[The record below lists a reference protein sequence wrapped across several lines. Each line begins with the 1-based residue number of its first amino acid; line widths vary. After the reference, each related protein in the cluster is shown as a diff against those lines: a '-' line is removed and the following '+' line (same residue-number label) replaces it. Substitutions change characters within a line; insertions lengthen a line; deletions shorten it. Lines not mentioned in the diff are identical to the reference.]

1 MKLTKLGKGF
11 CALALACTLCV
22 PAANAAETIK
32 IGVIGAQ
39 SGDTASYGM
48 PSLQA
53 ARVLAKEVNAKGG
66 VLGRTV
72 EVIPQDSACKAEMAT
87 NAATKLISERVDVVM
102 GPSCSGPT
110 KSAMPIFQNANVVV
124 VSPTATAPG
133 LTLDGKMPLF
143 FRTVANDLAQARLT
157 SKFLHE
163 VLKVRKVAYIHDND
177 DYGKGFADT
186 NKKYLEEA
194 GVETALFEAI
204 NPQAVD
210 FSSTV
215 QKLRRVKP
223 DVVVFGGYQ
232 PVASKLVRQMRRD
245 RLNVPM
251 IGPDGLKD
259 ETFLKMTG
267 KDSEGVYAS
276 YPKDTSALPLYAKA
290 RKDFV
295 DEYKQEPGFGY
306 YNAYAAIQCLLAAI
320 EKTGGTDTAK
330 IVDALHTNPVETPLG
345 KLTFNKFGDAAGM
358 ALSIYQVQGG
368 KYVELEHNIVLD

>member
-1 MKLTKLGKGF
+1 MKSTMFFKAFG
-11 CALALACTLCV
+11 ALALSCALLAPT
-22 PAANAAETIK
+22 ANAAETIK

-39 SGDTASYGM
+39 SGDTASYGI

-53 ARVLAKEVNAKGG
+53 ARLLAKEVNAKGG
-66 VLGRTV
+66 VLGRMV
-72 EVIPQDSACKAEMAT
+72 EILPQDSACKAEMAT
-87 NAATKLISERVDVVM
+87 SAATKLVSDHVDVVM

-110 KSAMPIFQNANVVV
+110 KSAMPIFQNANVLAI
-124 VSPTATAPG
+124 SPTATAPG
-133 LTLDGKMPLF
+133 LTLDGKAPLF
-143 FRTVANDLAQARLT
+143 FRTVANDLAQAQLT
-157 SKFLHE
+157 SKFLIE
-163 VLKVRKVAYIHDND
+163 ELKVRKVAYIHDND

-186 NKKYLEEA
+186 NKKYLEQA
-194 GVETALFEAI
+194 GVETVLFEAI

-215 QKLRRVKP
+215 AKLRRVKP
-223 DVVVFGGYQ
+223 DAVVFGGYQ

-245 RLNVPM
+245 RLNLAL

-276 YPKDTSALPLYAKA
+276 YPKDTSGLPLYAKA
-290 RKDFV
+290 RESFV
-295 DEYKQEPGFGY
+295 KEYNAEPGFGY
-306 YNAYAAIQCLLAAI
+306 YNAYAAIQCMLAAI

-330 IVDALHTNPVETPLG
+330 LVETLRTNPVDTPLG

-368 KYVELEHNIVLD
+368 KYVELKHSIVLE

>member
-1 MKLTKLGKGF
+1 MEFAKLGKGF
-11 CALALACTLCV
+11 CTLALAFALCA

-53 ARVLAKEVNAKGG
+53 ARVLAKEVNARGG
-66 VLGRTV
+66 VLGRMV

-124 VSPTATAPG
+124 ISPTATAPG

-368 KYVELEHNIVLD
+368 KYVELEHNIVLE